1 MSCIPAHRTNPT
13 GARIWRAEPVDSAVH
28 SVRRS
33 GARRTNAPR
42 ARRVVELCACL
53 RRDLNRATDSPAKL
67 PVTPRSLGTNVD
79 GGPGDL
85 HYRKNGHAPGQTRG
99 DRRGSARDPGADCAS
114 ERRIGAPRT
123 GNCRHEISTRRARPD
138 NPKRT
143 TRGDRTVQVECRSP
157 GMRLALRLRAE
168 RSDETHAKLVETWL
182 GLPST
187 EQRGAENSL
196 RKTPR
201 VEALR
206 ALRKEHSPTPGAD
219 VARGGRGSQ
228 QEVRSTADSHPHR
241 AACAKLSR
249 PQIRPTRLIA
259 GVRRGDTEPQAGARP
274 CRPRSVRGSRGTDR
288 STTWDIGLVE
298 SSFSRENPLVMSLT
312 TRHRPRPLPS
322 RRRGPRSA
330 ERPRELAASC
340 LNYPGPRYAT
350 DRRHRSQFCNKG
362 ATWPL
367 LRKTETYCSRR
378 DTAPG
383 PAGASDLSSTRS
395 AARIGSC

>member
-1 MSCIPAHRTNPT
+1 M
-13 GARIWRAEPVDSAVH
+13 H

-187 EQRGAENSL
+187 EQRGAENNL

-201 VEALR
+201 VDALR
-206 ALRKEHSPTPGAD
+206 AVRKELSPTPGAD

-228 QEVRSTADSHPHR
+228 QDVRSTAESHPHR
-241 AACAKLSR
+241 AACAKLSC
-249 PQIRPTRLIA
+249 PQMRPTRPIA
-259 GVRRGDTEPQAGARP
+259 GVQEGHRTCRVLVQPRESARVDLDDKVPTASPHRGDG
-274 CRPRSVRGSRGTDR
+274 
-288 STTWDIGLVE
+288 
-298 SSFSRENPLVMSLT
+298 
-312 TRHRPRPLPS
+312 
-322 RRRGPRSA
+322 GPRSA
-330 ERPRELAASC
+330 RRPRELAASC
-340 LNYPGPRYAT
+340 PQGRPCAKRAQPQL
-350 DRRHRSQFCNKG
+350 
-362 ATWPL
+362 
-367 LRKTETYCSRR
+367 SR
-378 DTAPG
+378 
-383 PAGASDLSSTRS
+383 ASICDGS
-395 AARIGSC
+395 AQ